1 MRENSNLFCILSK
14 VILILAPKWPLG
26 YCSIQKN
33 CLFYLNLWT
42 NNCAHC
48 GKIPIFV
55 QKIKFSTIPFLAGKF
70 KCNVGVDFNQNLR
83 SCISVINDFAFCD
96 IVPLKSLIFPYFN
109 FVNWQFFVSQL
120 SSISTSGSAVRIFT
134 IDKWFYTFFPA
145 VPFWVMQLLKYAK
158 LVTWVVKCRSTFF
171 LRHALVKMEFEC
183 KDSGKNHHKIDT
195 FDLIFALKKS
205 CNFLL
210 I

>member
-1 MRENSNLFCILSK
+1 MDKQLCTLWQNPNFCSKNQIL
-14 VILILAPKWPLG
+14 
-26 YCSIQKN
+26 
-33 CLFYLNLWT
+33 
-42 NNCAHC
+42 NNPIFG
-48 GKIPIFV
+48 GKIQMQCWSRFH
-55 QKIKFSTIPFLAGKF
+55 
-70 KCNVGVDFNQNLR
+70 QNLR

-120 SSISTSGSAVRIFT
+120 SSISTSGAVRIFT